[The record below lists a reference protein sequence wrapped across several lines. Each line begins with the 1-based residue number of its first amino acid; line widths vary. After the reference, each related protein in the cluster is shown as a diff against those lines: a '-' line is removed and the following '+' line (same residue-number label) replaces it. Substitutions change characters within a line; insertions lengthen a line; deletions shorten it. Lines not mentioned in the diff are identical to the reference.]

1 MKLRILGAAAGGG
14 VPQWNC
20 GCRNCT
26 DARAGRIAPLTQSCV
41 AATADGG
48 RWLVVNA
55 SPDIRAQLAA
65 SPPLW
70 PQELRGSPIAAVAL
84 TNGDVDHVA
93 GLLTLRE
100 KTAFDLFATPEILA
114 ELEAN
119 PIFGV
124 MSPDLVRRIPS
135 PPGARFEAAGLEIES
150 FSVPGKTPLYREAGD
165 VKTEEVGEMTVGY
178 ALRSDGG
185 TALYIPGC
193 AAVTDDLDARLRAAD
208 LILFDGTT
216 WENEEMPRLG
226 AGEKTA
232 RRMGHMPIHGPGGSL
247 ERLSGLTARRI
258 FIHINNTNPVLQ
270 PESEER
276 RLAEAAGWE
285 IGFDGM
291 EIEL

>member
-20 GCRNCT
+20 GCGNCT
-26 DARAGRIAPLTQSCV
+26 DARAGRIAPLTQSSI
-41 AATADGG
+41 AATGDGS

-55 SPDIRAQLAA
+55 SPDIRVQLAA
-65 SPPLW
+65 VPALW
-70 PQELRGSPIAAVAL
+70 PRELRGSPLVAVAL

-100 KTAFDLFATPEILA
+100 KTAFDLFATPEILG

-124 MSPDLVRRIPS
+124 MSPDLVRRRPV
-135 PPGARFEAAGLEIES
+135 PPGALFDVAGLEVES
-150 FSVPGKTPLYREAGD
+150 FSVPGKTPLYREAGE

-178 ALRSDGG
+178 ALRSGG
-185 TALYIPGC
+185 RTALCIPGC
-193 AAVTDDLDARLRAAD
+193 AAITDDLDARLRSAD

-232 RRMGHMPIHGPGGSL
+232 RRMGHMPMHGPGGTL
-247 ERLSGLTARRI
+247 ERLSGLTARKV
-258 FIHINNTNPVLQ
+258 FVHINNTNPVLQ
-270 PESEER
+270 PESRER
-276 RLAEAAGWE
+276 RLAESAGWE

>member
-1 MKLRILGAAAGGG
+1 M
-14 VPQWNC
+14 
-20 GCRNCT
+20 
-26 DARAGRIAPLTQSCV
+26 
-41 AATADGG
+41 
-48 RWLVVNA
+48 NA
-55 SPDIRAQLAA
+55 SPDIRAQLGAFP
-65 SPPLW
+65 SLW
-70 PQELRGSPIAAVAL
+70 PQALRGSPLAAVAL

-124 MSPDLVRRIPS
+124 MSPDLVRRLPV
-135 PPGARFEAAGLEIES
+135 PPGARFDAAGLDVES
-150 FSVPGKTPLYREAGD
+150 FSVPGKTPLYREAGE

-178 ALRSDGG
+178 ALRSGG
-185 TALYIPGC
+185 RTALCIPGC
-193 AAVTDDLDARLRAAD
+193 AAVTEDLDARLRAAD

-232 RRMGHMPIHGPGGSL
+232 RRMGHMPMQGPGGSL
-247 ERLSGLTARRI
+247 ERLAGLTARKV
-258 FIHINNTNPVLQ
+258 FVHINNTNPVLR

-276 RLAEAAGWE
+276 RRAEAAGWE